1 VEQLANLAPEDLENI
16 SGIGSKTVEKIS
28 EVLSDYYAQ
37 LPSYQED
44 MERLAAEHMFAKD
57 ETPAPAAEPEP
68 QPAEIQTESAAA
80 AEATTEKTADE
91 ADGENDGQ
99 PEVRAGSATPEE

>member
-1 VEQLANLAPEDLENI
+1 MEQLANLAPEDLENI

-57 ETPAPAAEPEP
+57 ETPARVAEPEP
-68 QPAEIQTESAAA
+68 QPAEVQTEAAA
-80 AEATTEKTADE
+80 AEEVTTEDIA
-91 ADGENDGQ
+91 
-99 PEVRAGSATPEE
+99 